1 MIFINTIGIFLL
13 CFITHFI
20 YDILPFNVVGV
31 FFPVNESIWEHMKMI
46 YSTTLLYGI
55 IEYLI
60 MKKFHLHYNNF
71 LLATYTK
78 SIINI
83 PIYLV
88 MYLPLFYNF
97 TENMIITFIILFISI
112 FITNYIGYRILK
124 LNRINYQKEVSIA
137 FIIVTYII
145 MAILTFKA
153 PHKDLFFDSK
163 NEKYGINDYL
173 IKD

>member
-1 MIFINTIGIFLL
+1 
-13 CFITHFI
+13 
-20 YDILPFNVVGV
+20 
-31 FFPVNESIWEHMKMI
+31 
-46 YSTTLLYGI
+46 
-55 IEYLI
+55 
-60 MKKFHLHYNNF
+60 
-71 LLATYTK
+71 
-78 SIINI
+78 
-83 PIYLV
+83 
-88 MYLPLFYNF
+88 MYLPIFYNF

-112 FITNYIGYRILK
+112 LITNYIGYRILK

-163 NEKYGINDYL
+163 NEKYGVNDYL